1 MQDKPAQGCFF
12 EHRKNHA
19 GKNLTDTEH
28 TVLEYILDH
37 LDTVQTEGV
46 RGVARANYTS
56 TSTIMRLARKMNYSG
71 FVDMCYKLRSLV
83 ETPRQTMQEEEDF
96 LNGFS
101 TQSLLNYNT
110 YTQLKVCAEKLLEQR
125 DKMIFVYG
133 TGFSGTVATY
143 LTQKLVNMG
152 ILCFSATAAIPWA
165 FLRIRWSGWGCFSAS
180 PNPAR
185 PRWCAIRSRP
195 RRKTAC
201 ALWQLPASRR
211 TAWPVRRPMVPGGE
225 PVEAG
230 RPEHH
235 AQHLFSAGDDAH
247 RADRLRIPPPV
258 HGKRHQVRMSVH
270 FAQKNHGFLNKSNRN
285 ALLFWVTRFHLF
297 KKCLHLRWFVR

>member
-1 MQDKPAQGCFF
+1 MNIEKITQ
-12 EHRKNHA
+12 
-19 GKNLTDTEH
+19 GKNLTDTER

-71 FVDMCYKLRSLV
+71 FVDMCYKLRSFT
-83 ETPRQTMQEEEDF
+83 ETPHQTMQEEEDF

-110 YTQLKVCAEKLLEQR
+110 YTQLKICAEKLLEQR

-152 ILCFSATAAIPWA
+152 ILCFSATGGDSVGIFENTLDRMGL
-165 FLRIRWSGWGCFSAS
+165 FLAS

-185 PRWCAIRSRP
+185 PLWSGTRSAQP
-195 RRKTAC
+195 GKTGC
-201 ALWQLPASRR
+201 LPWPLLGSRR
-211 TAWPVRRPMVPGGE
+211 TAWAGTPTYGSGWRTSGSWTTRTPCPTPFFRR
-225 PVEAG
+225 
-230 RPEHH
+230 
-235 AQHLFSAGDDAH
+235 
-247 RADRLRIPPPV
+247 
-258 HGKRHQVRMSVH
+258 
-270 FAQKNHGFLNKSNRN
+270 
-285 ALLFWVTRFHLF
+285 
-297 KKCLHLRWFVR
+297 